1 MSHLIMQQNQM
12 MSVQGQ
18 VNITLYRRS
27 FNTTYL
33 YYYYYLC
40 YTCTGAVILKAI
52 LSEMHRINYKNI
64 SRNKLHS

>member
-1 MSHLIMQQNQM
+1 MYLFISRASNQQQSSMSHLIMQQNQM

-33 YYYYYLC
+33 YYYYYL
-40 YTCTGAVILKAI
+40 YYFKGSFIGDAIGVLK
-52 LSEMHRINYKNI
+52 
-64 SRNKLHS
+64 